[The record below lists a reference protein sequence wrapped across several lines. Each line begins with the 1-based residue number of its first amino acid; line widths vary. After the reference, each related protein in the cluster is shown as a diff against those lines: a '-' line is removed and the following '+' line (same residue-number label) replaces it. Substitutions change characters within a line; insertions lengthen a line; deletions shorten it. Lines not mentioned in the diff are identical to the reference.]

1 MSSRPAS
8 PRSAALPTPLDTR
21 IEIETPEGID
31 MLLRPAGLV
40 SRALAFGIDFAIR
53 AALLGVF
60 FVLLQLFDK
69 LGMGLAALVFFL
81 VNWWYMVLFEV
92 LNQGRTP
99 GKRLLGL
106 RVVHDDGTPIDWSS
120 SLIRNLLRFV
130 DMLPLGYGLG
140 AITCL
145 NHPLFKRLGD
155 LAAGTLV
162 IYSDRPVV
170 RPTLPQAEPVMVPF
184 ALRLDEQRAVLGL
197 AERQAELSSARTQEL
212 AAILAE
218 PLRIP
223 ADTAVAHVN
232 GIARNLLG
240 PT

>member
-1 MSSRPAS
+1 MSPS
-8 PRSAALPTPLDTR
+8 PALPRNAVNRPLDTR

-31 MLLRPAGLV
+31 MILRPAGLV
-40 SRALAFGIDFAIR
+40 SRALAFAVDLAIR
-53 AALLGVF
+53 AGVIGIL

-69 LGMGLAALVFFL
+69 LGMGLAAIAIFL

-99 GKRLLGL
+99 GKRMLGL

-120 SLIRNLLRFV
+120 SVIRNLLRFV
-130 DMLPLGYGLG
+130 DMLPLGYSLG

-162 IYSDRPVV
+162 IYSDRPALRPVV
-170 RPTLPQAEPVMVPF
+170 PHAEPVIVPF
-184 ALRLDEQRAVLGL
+184 ALRLDEQRALLSL
-197 AERQAELSSARTQEL
+197 AERQGELSAARTQEL

-218 PLRIP
+218 PLHIP
-223 ADTAVAHVN
+223 ADKAVGHVN
-232 GIARNLLG
+232 GIARSLLG

>member
-1 MSSRPAS
+1 MSPS
-8 PRSAALPTPLDTR
+8 PALPRNAVNRPLDTR

-40 SRALAFGIDFAIR
+40 SRALAFTIDLAIR
-53 AALLGVF
+53 AGVIGLLF
-60 FVLLQLFDK
+60 MLLQLFDK
-69 LGMGLAALVFFL
+69 LGMGLAAIAIFL

-92 LNQGRTP
+92 LNQGCTP
-99 GKRLLGL
+99 GKRMLGL

-120 SLIRNLLRFV
+120 SVIRNLLRFV
-130 DMLPLGYGLG
+130 DMLPLGYSLG

-162 IYSDRPVV
+162 IYSDRPALRPVV
-170 RPTLPQAEPVMVPF
+170 PHAEPVIVPF
-184 ALRLDEQRAVLGL
+184 ALRLDEQRALLSL
-197 AERQAELSSARTQEL
+197 AERQGELSGARTQEL

-218 PLRIP
+218 PLHIP
-223 ADTAVAHVN
+223 ADKAVEHVN
-232 GIARNLLG
+232 GIARSLLG

>member
-1 MSSRPAS
+1 MSPS
-8 PRSAALPTPLDTR
+8 PALPRNAVNRPLDTR

-40 SRALAFGIDFAIR
+40 SRALAFTIDLAIR
-53 AALLGVF
+53 AGVIGLLF
-60 FVLLQLFDK
+60 MLLQLFDK
-69 LGMGLAALVFFL
+69 FGMGLAAIAIFL

-99 GKRLLGL
+99 GKRMLGL

-120 SLIRNLLRFV
+120 SVIRNLLRFV
-130 DMLPLGYGLG
+130 DMLPLGYSLG

-162 IYSDRPVV
+162 IYSDRPALRPVV
-170 RPTLPQAEPVMVPF
+170 PHAEPVIVPF
-184 ALRLDEQRAVLGL
+184 ALRLDEQRALLSL
-197 AERQAELSSARTQEL
+197 AERQGELSGARTQEL

-218 PLRIP
+218 PLHIP
-223 ADTAVAHVN
+223 ADKAVGHVN
-232 GIARNLLG
+232 GIARSLLG

>member
-1 MSSRPAS
+1 MSPS
-8 PRSAALPTPLDTR
+8 PALPRNAVNRPLDTR

-40 SRALAFGIDFAIR
+40 SRALAFTIDLAIR
-53 AALLGVF
+53 AGVIGLLF
-60 FVLLQLFDK
+60 MLLQLFDK
-69 LGMGLAALVFFL
+69 LGMGLAAIAIFL

-99 GKRLLGL
+99 GKRMLGL

-120 SLIRNLLRFV
+120 SVIRNLLRFV
-130 DMLPLGYGLG
+130 DMLPLGYSLG

-162 IYSDRPVV
+162 IYSDRPALRPVV
-170 RPTLPQAEPVMVPF
+170 PHAEPVIVPF
-184 ALRLDEQRAVLGL
+184 ALRLDEQRALLSL
-197 AERQAELSSARTQEL
+197 AERQGELSGARTQEL

-218 PLRIP
+218 PLHIP
-223 ADTAVAHVN
+223 ADKAVRHVN
-232 GIARNLLG
+232 GIARSLLG

>member
-1 MSSRPAS
+1 MNR
-8 PRSAALPTPLDTR
+8 PLDTR

-40 SRALAFGIDFAIR
+40 SRSLAFGIDLAIR
-53 AALLGVF
+53 AGVIGILF
-60 FVLLQLFDK
+60 MLLQLFDK
-69 LGMGLAALVFFL
+69 LGMGLAAIAIFL

-99 GKRLLGL
+99 GKRMLGL
-106 RVVHDDGTPIDWSS
+106 RVMHDDGTPVDWSS
-120 SLIRNLLRFV
+120 SVIRNLLRFV
-130 DMLPLGYGLG
+130 DMLPLGYSLG
-140 AITCL
+140 AISCL

-162 IYSDRPVV
+162 IYSDRPALRPVV
-170 RPTLPQAEPVMVPF
+170 PPAEPFIVPF
-184 ALRLDEQRAVLGL
+184 ALRLDEQRAVLSL
-197 AERQAELSSARTQEL
+197 AERQGELSSARTQEL

-223 ADTAVAHVN
+223 ADQAVLHVN
-232 GIARNLLG
+232 GIARSLLG

>member
-1 MSSRPAS
+1 MSPS
-8 PRSAALPTPLDTR
+8 PALPRNAVNRPLDTR

-40 SRALAFGIDFAIR
+40 SRALAFTIDLAIR
-53 AALLGVF
+53 AGVIGLLF
-60 FVLLQLFDK
+60 MLLQLFDK
-69 LGMGLAALVFFL
+69 LGMGLAAIAIFL

-92 LNQGRTP
+92 LNQGCTP
-99 GKRLLGL
+99 GKRMLGL

-120 SLIRNLLRFV
+120 SVIRNLLRFV
-130 DMLPLGYGLG
+130 DMLPLGYSLG

-162 IYSDRPVV
+162 IYSDRPALRPVV
-170 RPTLPQAEPVMVPF
+170 PHAEPVIVPF
-184 ALRLDEQRAVLGL
+184 ALRLDEQRALLSL
-197 AERQAELSSARTQEL
+197 AERQGELSGARTQEL

-218 PLRIP
+218 PLHIP
-223 ADTAVAHVN
+223 ADKAVGHVN
-232 GIARNLLG
+232 GIARSLLG

>member
-1 MSSRPAS
+1 MNR
-8 PRSAALPTPLDTR
+8 PLDTR

-40 SRALAFGIDFAIR
+40 SRALAFTIDLAIR
-53 AALLGVF
+53 AGVIGLLF
-60 FVLLQLFDK
+60 MLLQLFDK
-69 LGMGLAALVFFL
+69 LGMGLAAIAIFL

-99 GKRLLGL
+99 GKRMLGL

-120 SLIRNLLRFV
+120 SVIRNLLRFV
-130 DMLPLGYGLG
+130 DMLPLGYSLG

-162 IYSDRPVV
+162 IYSDRPALRPVV
-170 RPTLPQAEPVMVPF
+170 PHAEPVIVPF
-184 ALRLDEQRAVLGL
+184 ALRLDEQRALLSL
-197 AERQAELSSARTQEL
+197 AERQGELSGARTQEL

-218 PLRIP
+218 PLHIP
-223 ADTAVAHVN
+223 ADKAVEHVN
-232 GIARNLLG
+232 GIARSLLG

>member
-1 MSSRPAS
+1 MNR
-8 PRSAALPTPLDTR
+8 PLDTR

-40 SRALAFGIDFAIR
+40 SRSLAFGIDLAIR
-53 AALLGVF
+53 AGVIGILF
-60 FVLLQLFDK
+60 MLLQLFDK
-69 LGMGLAALVFFL
+69 LGMGLAAIAIFL

-99 GKRLLGL
+99 GKRMLGL
-106 RVVHDDGTPIDWSS
+106 RVVHDDGTPVDWSS
-120 SLIRNLLRFV
+120 SVIRNLLRFV
-130 DMLPLGYGLG
+130 DMLPLGYSLG
-140 AITCL
+140 AVSCL

-162 IYSDRPVV
+162 IYSDRPALRPVV
-170 RPTLPQAEPVMVPF
+170 PPAEPVIVPF
-184 ALRLDEQRAVLGL
+184 ALRLDEQRAVLSL

-212 AAILAE
+212 AAILAK

-223 ADTAVAHVN
+223 ADQAVLHVN
-232 GIARNLLG
+232 GIARSLLG

>member
-1 MSSRPAS
+1 MPPSPAS
-8 PRSAALPTPLDTR
+8 PGNAVNRPLDTR

-40 SRALAFGIDFAIR
+40 SRSLAFGIDLAIR
-53 AALLGVF
+53 AGVIGILF
-60 FVLLQLFDK
+60 MLLQLFDK
-69 LGMGLAALVFFL
+69 LGMGLAAIAIFL

-99 GKRLLGL
+99 GKRMLGL
-106 RVVHDDGTPIDWSS
+106 RVVHDDGTPVDWSS
-120 SLIRNLLRFV
+120 SVIRNLLRFV
-130 DMLPLGYGLG
+130 DMLPLGYSLG
-140 AITCL
+140 AVSCL

-162 IYSDRPVV
+162 IYSDRPALRPVV
-170 RPTLPQAEPVMVPF
+170 PPAEPIIVPF
-184 ALRLDEQRAVLGL
+184 ALRLDEQRAVLSL
-197 AERQAELSSARTQEL
+197 AERQGELSSARTQEL

-223 ADTAVAHVN
+223 ADQAVLHVN
-232 GIARNLLG
+232 GIARSLLG

>member
-1 MSSRPAS
+1 MNR
-8 PRSAALPTPLDTR
+8 PLDTR

-40 SRALAFGIDFAIR
+40 SRSLAFGIDLAIR
-53 AALLGVF
+53 AGVIGILF
-60 FVLLQLFDK
+60 MLLQLFDK
-69 LGMGLAALVFFL
+69 LGMGLAAIAIFL

-99 GKRLLGL
+99 GKRMLGL
-106 RVVHDDGTPIDWSS
+106 RVVHDDGTPVDWSS
-120 SLIRNLLRFV
+120 SVIRNLLRFV
-130 DMLPLGYGLG
+130 DMLPLGYSLG
-140 AITCL
+140 AVSCL

-162 IYSDRPVV
+162 IYSDRPALRPVV
-170 RPTLPQAEPVMVPF
+170 PPAEPIIVPF
-184 ALRLDEQRAVLGL
+184 ALRLDEQRAVLSL
-197 AERQAELSSARTQEL
+197 AERQGELSSARTQEL

-223 ADTAVAHVN
+223 ADQAVLHVN
-232 GIARNLLG
+232 GIARSLLG

>member
-1 MSSRPAS
+1 MNR
-8 PRSAALPTPLDTR
+8 PLDTR

-40 SRALAFGIDFAIR
+40 SRALAFTIDLAIR
-53 AALLGVF
+53 AGVIGLLF
-60 FVLLQLFDK
+60 MLLQLFDK
-69 LGMGLAALVFFL
+69 LGMGLAAIAIFL

-99 GKRLLGL
+99 GKRMLGL

-120 SLIRNLLRFV
+120 SVIRNLLRFV
-130 DMLPLGYGLG
+130 DMLPLGYSLG

-162 IYSDRPVV
+162 IYSDRPALRPVV
-170 RPTLPQAEPVMVPF
+170 PHAEPVIVPF
-184 ALRLDEQRAVLGL
+184 ALRLDEQRALLSL
-197 AERQAELSSARTQEL
+197 AERQGELSGARTQEL

-218 PLRIP
+218 PLHIP
-223 ADTAVAHVN
+223 ADKAVRHVN
-232 GIARNLLG
+232 GIARSLLG

>member
-8 PRSAALPTPLDTR
+8 PRNAALPTPLDTR

-53 AALLGVF
+53 AALIGVF

-69 LGMGLAALVFFL
+69 LGMGLATLVFFL
-81 VNWWYMVLFEV
+81 LNWWYMVLFEV

-162 IYSDRPVV
+162 IYSDRPVA

-184 ALRLDEQRAVLGL
+184 ALHLDEQRAVLGL
-197 AERQAELSSARTQEL
+197 AERQSELSSARTQEL

>member
-1 MSSRPAS
+1 MSPS
-8 PRSAALPTPLDTR
+8 PALPRNAVNRPLDTR

-40 SRALAFGIDFAIR
+40 SRALAFTIDLAIR
-53 AALLGVF
+53 AGVIGLLF
-60 FVLLQLFDK
+60 MLLQLFDK
-69 LGMGLAALVFFL
+69 LGMGLAAIAIFL

-99 GKRLLGL
+99 GKRMLGL

-120 SLIRNLLRFV
+120 SVIRNLLRFV
-130 DMLPLGYGLG
+130 DMLPLGYSLG

-162 IYSDRPVV
+162 IYSDRPALRPVV
-170 RPTLPQAEPVMVPF
+170 PHAEPVIVPF
-184 ALRLDEQRAVLGL
+184 ALRLDEQRALLSL
-197 AERQAELSSARTQEL
+197 AERQGELSGARTQEL

-218 PLRIP
+218 PLHIP
-223 ADTAVAHVN
+223 ADKAVEHVN
-232 GIARNLLG
+232 GIARSLLG

>member
-1 MSSRPAS
+1 MNR
-8 PRSAALPTPLDTR
+8 PLDTR

-40 SRALAFGIDFAIR
+40 SRSLAFGIDLAIR
-53 AALLGVF
+53 AGVIGILF
-60 FVLLQLFDK
+60 MLLQLFDK
-69 LGMGLAALVFFL
+69 LGMGLAAIAIFL

-99 GKRLLGL
+99 GKRMLGL
-106 RVVHDDGTPIDWSS
+106 RVVHDDGTPVDWSS
-120 SLIRNLLRFV
+120 SVIRNLLRFV
-130 DMLPLGYGLG
+130 DMLPLGYSLG
-140 AITCL
+140 AISCL

-162 IYSDRPVV
+162 IYSDRPALRPVV
-170 RPTLPQAEPVMVPF
+170 PPAEPFIVPF
-184 ALRLDEQRAVLGL
+184 ALRLDEQRAVLSL
-197 AERQAELSSARTQEL
+197 AERQGELSSARTQEL

-223 ADTAVAHVN
+223 ADQAVLHVN
-232 GIARNLLG
+232 GIARSLLG

>member
-1 MSSRPAS
+1 MSPS
-8 PRSAALPTPLDTR
+8 PALPRNAVNRPLDTR

-40 SRALAFGIDFAIR
+40 SRALAFTIDLAIR
-53 AALLGVF
+53 AGVIGLLF
-60 FVLLQLFDK
+60 MLLQLFDK
-69 LGMGLAALVFFL
+69 LGMGLAAIAIFL

-99 GKRLLGL
+99 GKRMLGL

-120 SLIRNLLRFV
+120 SVIRNLLRFV
-130 DMLPLGYGLG
+130 DMLPLGYSLG

-162 IYSDRPVV
+162 IYSDRPALRPVV
-170 RPTLPQAEPVMVPF
+170 PHAEPVIVPF
-184 ALRLDEQRAVLGL
+184 ALRLDEQRALLSL
-197 AERQAELSSARTQEL
+197 AERQGELSGARTQEL

-218 PLRIP
+218 PLHIP
-223 ADTAVAHVN
+223 ADKAVRHVN
-232 GIARNLLG
+232 GIARSLL
-240 PT
+240 

>member
-1 MSSRPAS
+1 
-8 PRSAALPTPLDTR
+8 
-21 IEIETPEGID
+21 

-40 SRALAFGIDFAIR
+40 SRSLAFGIDLAIR
-53 AALLGVF
+53 AGVIGILF
-60 FVLLQLFDK
+60 MLLQLFDK
-69 LGMGLAALVFFL
+69 LGMGLAAIAIFL

-99 GKRLLGL
+99 GKRMLGL
-106 RVVHDDGTPIDWSS
+106 RVMHDDGTPVDWSS
-120 SLIRNLLRFV
+120 SVIRNLLRFV
-130 DMLPLGYGLG
+130 DMLPLGYSLG
-140 AITCL
+140 AISCL

-162 IYSDRPVV
+162 IYSDRPALRPVV
-170 RPTLPQAEPVMVPF
+170 PPAEPFIVPF
-184 ALRLDEQRAVLGL
+184 ALRLDEQRAVLSL
-197 AERQAELSSARTQEL
+197 AERQGELSSARTQEL

-223 ADTAVAHVN
+223 ADQAVLHVN
-232 GIARNLLG
+232 GIARSLLG

>member
-60 FVLLQLFDK
+60 FVLLHLFDK

-162 IYSDRPVV
+162 IYSDRPVA

-184 ALRLDEQRAVLGL
+184 ALRLDEQRALLGL
-197 AERQAELSSARTQEL
+197 AERQGELSSARTQEL
-212 AAILAE
+212 ATILAE

>member
-1 MSSRPAS
+1 MNR
-8 PRSAALPTPLDTR
+8 PLDTR

-31 MLLRPAGLV
+31 MILRPAGLV
-40 SRALAFGIDFAIR
+40 SRALAFAVDLAIR
-53 AALLGVF
+53 AGVIGIL

-69 LGMGLAALVFFL
+69 LGMGLAAIAIFL

-99 GKRLLGL
+99 GKRMLGL

-120 SLIRNLLRFV
+120 SVIRNLLRFV
-130 DMLPLGYGLG
+130 DMLPLGYSLG

-162 IYSDRPVV
+162 IYSDRPALRPVV
-170 RPTLPQAEPVMVPF
+170 PHAEPVIVPF
-184 ALRLDEQRAVLGL
+184 ALRLDEQRALLSL
-197 AERQAELSSARTQEL
+197 AERQGELSAARTQEL

-218 PLRIP
+218 PLHIP
-223 ADTAVAHVN
+223 ADKAVGHVN
-232 GIARNLLG
+232 GIARRLLG

>member
-1 MSSRPAS
+1 MNR
-8 PRSAALPTPLDTR
+8 PLDTR

-40 SRALAFGIDFAIR
+40 SRALAFTIDLAIR
-53 AALLGVF
+53 AGVIGLLF
-60 FVLLQLFDK
+60 MLLQLFDK
-69 LGMGLAALVFFL
+69 LGIGLAAIAIFL

-99 GKRLLGL
+99 GKRMLGL

-120 SLIRNLLRFV
+120 SVIRNLLRFV
-130 DMLPLGYGLG
+130 DMLPLGYSLG

-162 IYSDRPVV
+162 IYSDRPALRPVV
-170 RPTLPQAEPVMVPF
+170 PHAEPVIVPF
-184 ALRLDEQRAVLGL
+184 ALRLDEQRALLSL
-197 AERQAELSSARTQEL
+197 AERQGELSGARTQEL

-218 PLRIP
+218 PLHIP
-223 ADTAVAHVN
+223 ADKAVGHVN
-232 GIARNLLG
+232 SIARSLLG